1 MYDCLEL
8 CGTHNISLLTSI
20 QRPIDRSTAPPP
32 PHSPMILET
41 QPYQSLSIVRRSRC
55 AIDSQTYLNC
65 LDEIQQPTN
74 IDIIDTITATTT
86 PRPILR
92 KSPNCVLWP
101 IGDDLARRNK
111 NLANR
116 NVFTQGRLLLTFGL
130 ANLDVKS
137 IIIQ

>member
-1 MYDCLEL
+1 
-8 CGTHNISLLTSI
+8 
-20 QRPIDRSTAPPP
+20 
-32 PHSPMILET
+32 MILET

-101 IGDDLARRNK
+101 IGDDLAPAETK
-111 NLANR
+111 TLLTEI
-116 NVFTQGRLLLTFGL
+116 VFIQGRLLLTFGL
-130 ANLDVKS
+130 ANLDAKS